1 MDVLDALGTC
11 KKYLLSMQSKVEKI
25 QFSFV
30 KINNAHYLEHV
41 LLCTWQDIRIEDVI
55 LELKNGKD
63 FNAIFILGEKSFQIH
78 LGMLQQCK
86 NFPQSLPL
94 AFLSLRW
101 KFKGCHIYIYLLV
114 LLLFVCFILIFIL
127 FSCCHLVH
135 KQCTES

>member
-11 KKYLLSMQSKVEKI
+11 KKYLLSMQSKVGKI

-94 AFLSLRW
+94 AFLSWRRE
-101 KFKGCHIYIYLLV
+101 FKDCHIYVYLLV
-114 LLLFVCFILIFIL
+114 LLLFVCL
-127 FSCCHLVH
+127 FFPYFRFVFLLSFGP
-135 KQCTES
+135 